1 MAARRRQLGGVDRLP
16 SGRYRVRLTD
26 PATGARVSAGTF
38 TNKADAEKAFASAV
52 TAQDRGTWVS
62 PRTTLTL
69 ADYSNQWLES
79 RLTSKGTR
87 LRPRVRELYEG
98 QLRLHILPTL
108 GRAPLAKLRPTT
120 VRSWYTALVDH
131 GPGAVT
137 AAKCYR
143 LLRAILNTAV
153 EDGLLAVNPCTIRGA
168 GAERS
173 SERIIPTVGQVV
185 ELADTVDPRYR
196 ALVLLAAYGGLRRGE
211 LFGLRRRHI
220 DLARGLVTVEVQ
232 RQQLAHGELII
243 GPPKSDA
250 GRRTVALP
258 PQAIVALQSHLDQ
271 WTGPAADDW
280 VFTGAKGGPLRDAVW
295 QHQWDVARRSVGL
308 PDLHFHDL
316 RHVSATLTAATGA
329 GVKEIMHRLGHSS
342 AQAAL
347 RYQHATPERDR
358 AIAEAISRLIEAAN
372 GAHPGSS

>member
-1 MAARRRQLGGVDRLP
+1 MAPAPSDRR
-16 SGRYRVRLTD
+16 
-26 PATGARVSAGTF
+26 SA
-38 TNKADAEKAFASAV
+38 
-52 TAQDRGTWVS
+52 
-62 PRTTLTL
+62 L
-69 ADYSNQWLES
+69 
-79 RLTSKGTR
+79 
-87 LRPRVRELYEG
+87 
-98 QLRLHILPTL
+98 
-108 GRAPLAKLRPTT
+108 
-120 VRSWYTALVDH
+120 
-131 GPGAVT
+131 
-137 AAKCYR
+137 
-143 LLRAILNTAV
+143 
-153 EDGLLAVNPCTIRGA
+153 
-168 GAERS
+168 
-173 SERIIPTVGQVV
+173 IPTIAQVV

-211 LFGLRRRHI
+211 LFGLRRRHV
-220 DLARGLVTVEVQ
+220 DLARGLVTVEAQ
-232 RQQLAHGELII
+232 RQQLAHGELIV

-295 QHQWDVARRSVGL
+295 QHQWDLARRSVGL

-358 AIAEAISRLIEAAN
+358 SIADAISRLIEAA
-372 GAHPGSS
+372 GSANPDQS